1 MLRQQVAVRLL
12 GVGDASFAGEITGAS
27 HRALARRVR
36 KQLV

>member
-1 MLRQQVAVRLL
+1 MLRQQIAVRLL
-12 GVGDASFAGEITGAS
+12 GVGDASFTDEITGTS